1 MSQEE
6 IILYEVRGKV
16 AVITLNIPHKLNA
29 LNAEGY
35 LLLGK
40 LMERADAEEDTI
52 VTLIQSSG
60 RFFSAGA
67 DFSDKALAG
76 NQDVDKFDHE
86 FWLGRF
92 VGRNAWLTDL
102 FHNHTKVLVSALN
115 GPVIGLSA
123 ALVALSDLIYVID
136 EAKVYVLTPFSNLG
150 LVAEGASSATLFLRL
165 GWSKASE
172 ALLFARPIPGA
183 ELTKLGFINKSYG
196 DYNFKSVEEFNKKIY
211 DDLVAQFDGLYEPSV
226 LANKQLLK
234 ANRDKLI
241 TSANSTEVVGGF
253 NKWKAGAPQRRFVQL
268 SLKQIKH
275 KL

>member
-1 MSQEE
+1 MSDEL
-6 IILYEVRGKV
+6 ITYEVRGKV
-16 AVITLNIPHKLNA
+16 AVITINVPQKLNA
-29 LNAEGY
+29 LNSAGY

-40 LMERADAEEDTI
+40 HMEAADAEEDTV

-67 DFSDKALAG
+67 DFSDSAIST
-76 NQDVDKFDHE
+76 DDKKPFDHE

-92 VGRNAWLTDL
+92 VGRNTWITDL
-102 FHNHTKVLVSALN
+102 FHNHRKVLVTALN

-123 ALVALSDLIYVID
+123 GLVAHSDLIYSID
-136 EAKVYVLTPFSNLG
+136 DSKVYVLAPFSNLG
-150 LVAEGASSATLFLRL
+150 LVAEGAASATLFLRL

-172 ALLFARPIPGA
+172 AILFSRPIPGA
-183 ELTKLGFINKSYG
+183 ELSKLGFINKSYG
-196 DYNFKSVEEFNKKIY
+196 DHKFKSTEEFNKKVY
-211 DDLVAQFDGLYEPSV
+211 DDVVAQFEGLYEPSI

-234 ANRDKLI
+234 ANRDKLVL
-241 TSANSTEVVGGF
+241 SANSTEAVEGF
-253 NKWKAGAPQRRFVQL
+253 RKWQEGAPQRRFKQL